1 MGKGFRAVL
10 FDFDGT
16 LTRPEAIDFA
26 ALRELLGCPPGTAIL
41 EFIEAIADPRERER
55 AWRVL
60 DDFELAAARV
70 SVPNEGAEELVAALR
85 DSGFGRAILSRNSRA
100 SILEAL
106 KSFRAVTAADFAAIL
121 SRENAGRPKPS
132 PDGVLAAARL
142 LGVTAA
148 ELLVVGDFVFDVA
161 AGNAAGA
168 RTALLTNGRTR
179 TGPHAVPAGGQDM
192 DGTPDFTVA
201 TLRELGPIL
210 GL

>member
-1 MGKGFRAVL
+1 MGKAFRAVL

-26 ALRELLGCPPGTAIL
+26 ALRALLGCPPGTPIL
-41 EFIEAIADPRERER
+41 EFIEALPGVKDREK

-70 SVPNEGAEELVAALR
+70 SVPNEGAEELVAVLR
-85 DSGFGRAILSRNSRA
+85 ERGLGRAILSRNSRA

-121 SRENAGRPKPS
+121 SRENAGRPKPN

-142 LGVTAA
+142 LGVTPA

-168 RTALLTNGRTR
+168 RTVLLTNGRAPTAQSV
-179 TGPHAVPAGGQDM
+179 THPTEKI
-192 DGTPDFTVA
+192 DGTPHFTVT
-201 TLRELGPIL
+201 TLKELAPIL